1 MTKMERIW
9 LRNGVIIDGSGAP
22 PSPGDV
28 LMEGDRIAAVG
39 SFRELPEARQIDCAG
54 LTVTPGFIDA
64 HSHSDL
70 QVLENLPEKS
80 LQGVTSE
87 VVGNCG
93 FSPYPAAGDRKPLHE
108 WANGIFR
115 GDDRWGW
122 SSAKEYLSDIAHS
135 AKLVSADSLIGH
147 GTLRIARAGTQ
158 QGPLPEKTVDAM
170 EQCLDDALASGAC
183 GFSTGLMYAPGSSAP
198 FDELARLCKVVAKR
212 GKVYATHMR
221 SYGAALVDAV
231 EEQLNL
237 ARASG
242 ARLQISHFQAAGR
255 RNWAQQARALELVE
269 HAQKEGI
276 DVAFD
281 CYPYVA
287 GSTVLTQF
295 LPQWTLD
302 GGSDALIGRLSD
314 AATRAKIAKETVDA
328 MAHDWSD
335 IYISSVGSAANQH
348 VVGTNLQQIAEAR
361 GTAPIDAMVDLL
373 IEEHAVVNMISF
385 NQSDDN
391 LRQTLT
397 HPSSIIISDG
407 FYVKGRPHPRLHGTF
422 PLWLGEM
429 CRNRGWLPLH
439 EAVHKITG
447 RPAARFAMSDR
458 GLLKPGYRA
467 DVTVFDAGTV
477 MSPATYDKPE
487 QAPIGIRH
495 VFRGGRMTV
504 SEGALQ

>member
-1 MTKMERIW
+1 MNRERIW
-9 LRNGVIIDGSGAP
+9 LHGGTLLDGSGSAGE
-22 PSPGDV
+22 PGD
-28 LMEGDRIAAVG
+28 LLLEDGRIAAMG
-39 SFRELPEARQIDCAG
+39 RFDAPGEARPVDCTG
-54 LTVTPGFIDA
+54 LTVTPGFIDV

-70 QVLENLPEKS
+70 QVLENLPEKT

-93 FSPYPAAGDRKPLHE
+93 FSPYPTAPDRAPLHE
-108 WANGIFR
+108 FANGIFR

-122 SSAKEYLSDIAHS
+122 ATAGDYLAEVSRSARNATVE
-135 AKLVSADSLIGH
+135 SLTGH
-147 GTLRIARAGTQ
+147 GTLRIAHAGTK
-158 QGPLPEKTVDAM
+158 QGPLAPQTLDAM
-170 EQCLDDALASGAC
+170 ERGLDEALAGGSC

-198 FDELARLCKVVAKR
+198 FDELVRLCRVVARR

-221 SYGAALVDAV
+221 SYGGALVEAV
-231 EEQLNL
+231 EEQLRL
-237 ARASG
+237 ARESG
-242 ARLQISHFQAAGR
+242 CRLQISHFQAAGR
-255 RNWAQQARALELVE
+255 RNWSQQAPALDLVE
-269 HAQKEGI
+269 KARAQGV

-302 GGSDALIGRLSD
+302 GGAAALISRLTD
-314 AATRAKIAKETVDA
+314 ASSRATIARETVGA

-361 GTAPIDAMVDLL
+361 GCEPIDAMIGL
-373 IEEHAVVNMISF
+373 IVEENAVVNMISF
-385 NQSDDN
+385 NQSDGN

-397 HPSSIIISDG
+397 HPASIIISDG

-429 CRNRGWLPLH
+429 VRHRQWLLLP

-447 RPAARFAMSDR
+447 RSAERFGIAGR
-458 GLLKPGYRA
+458 GLLRPGYFA
-467 DVTVFDAGTV
+467 DVTVFDAASV

-487 QAPIGIRH
+487 TAPIGIRY
-495 VFRGGRMTV
+495 VFRNG
-504 SEGALQ
+504 SQLL